1 MLLDVISDLLAVD
14 ARVSHRHAFG
24 REGRRGSYFG
34 VQAGLEQTVFS
45 PIASQCKP
53 NADCNF
59 DCVRGPAKG
68 YVEALE
74 NRLKETERVLWRVL
88 STSNSTLDTLAEA
101 FSTELSRQIP
111 RSLAISTLETTE
123 EKRSAIAYWEQFPL
137 QGPDEVLAWKQ
148 DLDSTALVAI
158 PDSHTFGDGAA
169 YRPSRHTSIELTSIE
184 GDFSSGLSQMQ
195 AEQAG
200 EPTSLRNDTAL
211 QPAAGPPRVKRRAAV
226 LREESA
232 TIDYAMQ
239 HVPPKP
245 SKPNHGTATKFGLSQ
260 EFQDTFLW

>member
-1 MLLDVISDLLAVD
+1 
-14 ARVSHRHAFG
+14 
-24 REGRRGSYFG
+24 
-34 VQAGLEQTVFS
+34 
-45 PIASQCKP
+45 
-53 NADCNF
+53 
-59 DCVRGPAKG
+59 
-68 YVEALE
+68 
-74 NRLKETERVLWRVL
+74 
-88 STSNSTLDTLAEA
+88 LAEA